1 MRERL
6 RVALERNSVLEEE
19 LASTKE
25 EVSKIVLFNVEWLLK
40 YYLTYLVATI

>member
-19 LASTKE
+19 LATTKE
-25 EVSKIVLFNVEWLLK
+25 EVSEKGFG
-40 YYLTYLVATI
+40 YLVVLMFCVF